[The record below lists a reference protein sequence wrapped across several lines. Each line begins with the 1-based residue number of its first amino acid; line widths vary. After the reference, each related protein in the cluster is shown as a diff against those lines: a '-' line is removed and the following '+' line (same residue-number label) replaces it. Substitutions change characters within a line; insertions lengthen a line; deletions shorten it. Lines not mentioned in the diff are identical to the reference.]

1 VVGWILLIITAV
13 LMLYVADTI
22 VYIITW
28 LTATLSTALAAVG
41 VHIDVFSYLDIMYPY
56 MRTLVQVL
64 SIGILAVAILHI
76 TLSIRESR

>member
-1 VVGWILLIITAV
+1 MIGWILLIIIAI

-28 LTATLSTALAAVG
+28 LVAVFGTVLAPIG
-41 VHIDVFSYLDIMYPY
+41 IQIEVFKYLDIMYPY

-64 SIGILAVAILHI
+64 SIGVLAVAILHI
-76 TLSIRESR
+76 TMSIREKR